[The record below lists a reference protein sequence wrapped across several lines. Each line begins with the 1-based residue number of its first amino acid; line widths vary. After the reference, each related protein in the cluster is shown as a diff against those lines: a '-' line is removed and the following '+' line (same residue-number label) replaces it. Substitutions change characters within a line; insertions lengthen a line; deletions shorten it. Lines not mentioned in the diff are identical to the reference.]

1 MVADV
6 DASASPYTPTNK
18 IPPELHLLID
28 FVADD
33 HRPTFILDHATA
45 AFLYCNTAFD
55 TFVATASRSSPSSTW
70 LPSLLDSA
78 RCHPRPDPRTT
89 HELGSFA
96 NQPWATRSIASSW
109 TAVFCFHRPP
119 EHVPTTSSD
128 KKASAQ
134 SLLVD
139 NVPLQRQE
147 SDNASVT
154 SASTC
159 SSSLA
164 TLDMDAPFEDL
175 TVDWLLYPRPTT
187 DPWLDFVLN
196 HNWQDKAVGPIQF
209 WPTMLR
215 QMYTTILSSREPR
228 VLYWGND
235 MLLLY
240 NEQARFVVGEMH
252 PVPLGEPLRQVWGEA
267 VHTEIV
273 KMIKSGIKRGKSIAQ
288 RNYELTLTRYGF
300 PESCF
305 FDLVFLP
312 IPSDDG
318 HYLGVLAEFTEI
330 TEKVL
335 QRNRQEVSKSL
346 LESFSK
352 ITDLHHLWQVFVH
365 TIESYARDISYAVVY
380 TAAEMLGEQRAD
392 TFQLEASCNIDG
404 LQKHLSPTIFEALKD
419 SVGEVF
425 VLQRSKNTLPQ
436 DLTVSQSEAS
446 SVDTAYILPIMAL
459 DGLRILGVVVLGL
472 NPRRAISPSV
482 RQFVESI
489 RDMLFKTAALFS
501 LPMEQRESRE
511 IAKAL
516 SRQLETMTM
525 KAEETEQN
533 FTRMLRD
540 APIGMC
546 MHRDDGHCV
555 YVNDVYLELLGMS
568 RAQFYKAAEVG
579 LA

>member
-18 IPPELHLLID
+18 FPPELNVLID

-33 HRPTFILDHATA
+33 DRPTLILDHATA
-45 AFLYCNTAFD
+45 ELLYCNSVFD
-55 TFVATASRSSPSSTW
+55 AFVATASRTSPPSTW
-70 LPSLLDSA
+70 LPSLLNSA
-78 RCHPRPDPRTT
+78 RSHPRPDPRTT

-96 NQPWATRSIASSW
+96 NQPWSTRSIASSW
-109 TAVFCFHRPP
+109 IAITCSAQTNALRPP
-119 EHVPTTSSD
+119 EDAPTLPSD

-159 SSSLA
+159 ASSLG
-164 TLDMDAPFEDL
+164 TTDMDAPFDDL
-175 TVDWLLYPRPTT
+175 TVDWLLYPRPTA
-187 DPWLDFVLN
+187 DAWLDLVLN
-196 HNWQDKAVGPIQF
+196 HNWQDK
-209 WPTMLR
+209 T
-215 QMYTTILSSREPR
+215 
-228 VLYWGND
+228 
-235 MLLLY
+235 

-273 KMIKSGIKRGKSIAQ
+273 KMIKSGIKRGKPIAQ

-312 IPSDDG
+312 IPSADG

-352 ITDLHHLWQVFVH
+352 VTDLHHLWQVFVH
-365 TIESYARDISYAVVY
+365 TIESNARDISYAVVY
-380 TAAEMLGEQRAD
+380 TATEMLGDQRAD

-404 LQKHLSPTIFEALKD
+404 LQKHLSPTIFEALKG

-425 VLQRSKNTLPQ
+425 VLQRTKNTLPQ

-459 DGLRILGVVVLGL
+459 DGLQILGVVVLGL

-482 RQFVESI
+482 RQFVESV

-501 LPMEQRESRE
+501 LPTEQRESRE

-525 KAEETEQN
+525 KAEEIEQN

-555 YVNDVYLELLGMS
+555 YVND
-568 RAQFYKAAEVG
+568 
-579 LA
+579 

>member
-119 EHVPTTSSD
+119 EHVPTPSSD
-128 KKASAQ
+128 KRASAQ

-139 NVPLQRQE
+139 NVPLQRQD
-147 SDNASVT
+147 SDNASVA

-159 SSSLA
+159 TSSLG
-164 TLDMDAPFEDL
+164 TFDMNAPFDDL

-196 HNWQDKAVGPIQF
+196 HNWQDKTVGPIQS

-252 PVPLGEPLRQVWGEA
+252 PAPLGEPLRQVWGEA
-267 VHTEIV
+267 VHTEVV

-305 FDLVFLP
+305 FDLVFL
-312 IPSDDG
+312 
-318 HYLGVLAEFTEI
+318 
-330 TEKVL
+330 
-335 QRNRQEVSKSL
+335 
-346 LESFSK
+346 
-352 ITDLHHLWQVFVH
+352 
-365 TIESYARDISYAVVY
+365 
-380 TAAEMLGEQRAD
+380 
-392 TFQLEASCNIDG
+392 
-404 LQKHLSPTIFEALKD
+404 
-419 SVGEVF
+419 
-425 VLQRSKNTLPQ
+425 
-436 DLTVSQSEAS
+436 
-446 SVDTAYILPIMAL
+446 
-459 DGLRILGVVVLGL
+459 
-472 NPRRAISPSV
+472 
-482 RQFVESI
+482 
-489 RDMLFKTAALFS
+489 
-501 LPMEQRESRE
+501 
-511 IAKAL
+511 
-516 SRQLETMTM
+516 
-525 KAEETEQN
+525 
-533 FTRMLRD
+533 
-540 APIGMC
+540 
-546 MHRDDGHCV
+546 
-555 YVNDVYLELLGMS
+555 
-568 RAQFYKAAEVG
+568 
-579 LA
+579 